1 MLVEVEDRM
10 GLDKLTILLLKRLTS
25 LVKNRDFALGRKK
38 RALSASSYLLI
49 KSAKDPFERLASE
62 MMEPSGYL

>member
-25 LVKNRDFALGRKK
+25 LVKTKDFTLGRK
-38 RALSASSYLLI
+38 
-49 KSAKDPFERLASE
+49 
-62 MMEPSGYL
+62 